1 MADGPRGDGRRP
13 YPDRLS
19 RTPLE
24 RDHAHL
30 RANHQPHEFRQR
42 PAWHQPAVPRPVRP
56 PLGHTRDQPPQR
68 DTRGQPPQRDTP
80 GQPQRDTRDQPPQRD
95 TRSQPPQRREAPDRR
110 APRARRL
117 EVAAKA
123 AIVTVAASVF
133 LATGLAWGAKQW
145 VNDKIR
151 QVTALDP
158 NSSAIV
164 DKDKQ
169 AGDENFLLV
178 GSDTRAAANPQDNV
192 GDANA
197 VPGAR
202 SDTLMIAHIPAD
214 RSRVV
219 VVSIPRDLEVDQPA
233 CQGWDPVSSKYNG
246 QTTPA
251 KDHVKINSVYE
262 AGGPLCT
269 TKVVQQL
276 SGLSI
281 NHYVGIDFNGFKAM
295 VDAVAGVE
303 LCVARPIHDDILG
316 TVVDRPGQVKLSG
329 DQALSFVRARHVRG
343 DPTSDYGRIRR
354 QQQFISALMREAMSN
369 HVLLDPGKLNGFV
382 NAFAANTFGDNLGVD
397 QMLTLGQSLH
407 SLDAGRVTFVTIPTT
422 GEPNARGNEELR
434 AKDTMA
440 LFRTIIDG
448 TPLPGEKPA
457 PLKPATGAPSP
468 AGPPPAVQPH
478 DVKVQVLNGTE
489 RAGLAGQAAREL
501 QAAGFNV
508 VKVDNANERTM
519 HTVVRYSSVR
529 ETHARAVAAAVPG
542 AVLEADPTMGT
553 ALELVLG
560 SDFGRVAPVD
570 GAPPPQPRLPDGLST
585 VNAADAACS

>member
-1 MADGPRGDGRRP
+1 VTIA
-13 YPDRLS
+13 
-19 RTPLE
+19 
-24 RDHAHL
+24 
-30 RANHQPHEFRQR
+30 
-42 PAWHQPAVPRPVRP
+42 AVVF
-56 PLGHTRDQPPQR
+56 
-68 DTRGQPPQRDTP
+68 
-80 GQPQRDTRDQPPQRD
+80 
-95 TRSQPPQRREAPDRR
+95 
-110 APRARRL
+110 
-117 EVAAKA
+117 VAAG
-123 AIVTVAASVF
+123 V
-133 LATGLAWGAKQW
+133 AWGAKQW

-158 NSSAIV
+158 DSSAIV

-178 GSDTRAAANPQDNV
+178 GSDTRAGANPQDNV
-192 GDANA
+192 GDAGA

-214 RSRVV
+214 RSRVI
-219 VVSIPRDLEVDQPA
+219 VVSIPRDLEVNQPA
-233 CQGWDPVSSKYNG
+233 CEGWDPVSGNYSGRPN
-246 QTTPA
+246 PPSN
-251 KDHVKINSVYE
+251 HVKINSVYE

-295 VDAVAGVE
+295 VDAVAGVQ
-303 LCVARPIHDDILG
+303 LCVARPVHDDILG
-316 TVVDRPGQVKLSG
+316 TVVDKPGQVRLSG
-329 DQALSFVRARHVRG
+329 DQALNFVRARHVRG

-354 QQQFISALMREAMSN
+354 QQKFISALMREAMSN
-369 HVLLDPGKLNGFV
+369 QVLLDPGKLNGFV

-407 SLDAGRVTFVTIPTT
+407 SLDAGRVTFITIPTT

-434 AKDTMA
+434 VQDTTA

-457 PLKPATGAPSP
+457 PPKAATGLPSP

-489 RAGLAGQAAREL
+489 RAGLAGQAARSL
-501 QAAGFNV
+501 QAAGFNI
-508 VKVDNANERTM
+508 VKVDNANEQAA
-519 HTVVRYSSVR
+519 HTVVRYSSAR
-529 ETHARAVAAAVPG
+529 EAHARAVAAAVPG
-542 AVLEADPTMGT
+542 AVLEVDPTMGT

-560 SDFGRVAPVD
+560 PDFGKVAPAG
-570 GAPPPQPRLPDGLST
+570 GAPPPAQVPDGLST
-585 VNAADAACS
+585 VNAADAACA